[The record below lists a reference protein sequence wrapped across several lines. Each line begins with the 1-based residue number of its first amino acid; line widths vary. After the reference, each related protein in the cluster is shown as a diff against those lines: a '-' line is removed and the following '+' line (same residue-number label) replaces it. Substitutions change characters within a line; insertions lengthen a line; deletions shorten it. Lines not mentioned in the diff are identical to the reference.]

1 MSSALPGLDCP
12 LPLVTELP
20 EDLRRIAGDVELLKA
35 ESAHLRALPAWVG
48 ELANLRRLAVGADFS
63 DVCGSAITLI
73 REIPA
78 SIGELGALR
87 ELRLQGLTN
96 VEELPGGMKRLTG
109 LEVLSIQN

>member
-20 EDLRRIAGDVELLKA
+20 EDLRRIAGDVELLKV

-48 ELANLRRLAVGADFS
+48 ELANLRSLAVGTDFDHCYAFTHES
-63 DVCGSAITLI
+63 I

-78 SIGELGALR
+78 SGAWGAEGAKTAR
-87 ELRLQGLTN
+87 PHEHERSARGD
-96 VEELPGGMKRLTG
+96 EEADGA
-109 LEVLSIQN
+109 